1 MGQRTKKMTDL
12 AKQSY
17 FNSGRQ
23 KSWLAISVTQ
33 SSEVSFA
40 PSVEGAVVGDCR
52 RMSISGGNEDH
63 HFAGE
68 RTKNLFGN
76 FLSHRVPVAE
86 FAVVPWNKE
95 FGYYVNLMIWKTGSS
110 QYQLWS
116 NAMILKFHLTIKTQ
130 KFDQIWMM
138 SHRQSLL

>member
-1 MGQRTKKMTDL
+1 MTDL

-95 FGYYVNLMIWKTGSS
+95 FGYYVTLKICETG
-110 QYQLWS
+110 
-116 NAMILKFHLTIKTQ
+116 TC
-130 KFDQIWMM
+130 
-138 SHRQSLL
+138 SLNFT